1 MKEYHFQYTIS
12 KKAFAIILLSIA
24 TFILSELLGIY
35 LKLNLV
41 LVLAISF
48 FISFL
53 LFTKLK
59 KKAVNN
65 CKAQL
70 GDTYLTL
77 EFENK
82 MTTIYFDNLTAYNV
96 YYGKSGTTFNLK
108 IKNEKLSI
116 SVNNNY
122 CPTFE
127 FDSFCKDTI
136 SQIKNYKEG
145 NTL

>member
-1 MKEYHFQYTIS
+1 MKEYHFQYTIT
-12 KKAFAIILLSIA
+12 KKTLVVILLSIA
-24 TFILSELLGIY
+24 TFISSELLGIY
-35 LKLNLV
+35 LNLNLI

-48 FISFL
+48 YISFL

-77 EFENK
+77 EFKNK
-82 MTTIYFDNLTAYNV
+82 KTTVYFDDLTSYKV

-108 IKNEKLSI
+108 IKNEKLRI

-122 CPTFE
+122 CPTSE
-127 FDSFCKDTI
+127 FDLFCKDTI
-136 SQIKNYKEG
+136 TQIKYYKEG